1 MAAQTHT
8 KKLARRKAASPIET
22 FNALPEAEK
31 ERQAAE
37 FDRPFVADT
46 FGPLP
51 PAQRKLWEKAKRRR
65 PGRPRKGEGVMT
77 IALSVE
83 KGLLRRTDALAKKR
97 KMTRAELIAEALEAL
112 MGNRSGGRAA

>member
-1 MAAQTHT
+1 
-8 KKLARRKAASPIET
+8 
-22 FNALPEAEK
+22 
-31 ERQAAE
+31 
-37 FDRPFVADT
+37 
-46 FGPLP
+46 
-51 PAQRKLWEKAKRRR
+51 
-65 PGRPRKGEGVMT
+65 MT